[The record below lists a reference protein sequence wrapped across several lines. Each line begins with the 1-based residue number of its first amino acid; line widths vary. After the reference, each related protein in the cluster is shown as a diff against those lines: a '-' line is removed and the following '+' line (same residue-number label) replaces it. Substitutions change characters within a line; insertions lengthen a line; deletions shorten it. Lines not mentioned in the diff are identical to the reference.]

1 MRKAPLPLD
10 LTKTRTEDGKLPIGL
25 VKSWEAD
32 AEDAVRDAMTST
44 VNPDSNEI
52 SGVSVTI
59 DPDQNILSTNKIAFK
74 LGVQPKGYAST
85 IEVDLGFT
93 IATVV

>member
-1 MRKAPLPLD
+1 
-10 LTKTRTEDGKLPIGL
+10 
-25 VKSWEAD
+25 
-32 AEDAVRDAMTST
+32 
-44 VNPDSNEI
+44 
-52 SGVSVTI
+52 
-59 DPDQNILSTNKIAFK
+59 LSTNKIAFK